1 MIQHTA
7 SSFNHNV
14 HRYQSPTTS
23 WRLQDII
30 GPTYNSQ
37 QPPSIND
44 DEPVEVVINL
54 AILSF
59 HKISETDQTLRADVF
74 LHMIWTDKRLSLP
87 QGYDPNKKLVL
98 GSQTVS
104 SLWMPA
110 LNFRNARSTQIF
122 NSISPAVY
130 ATLNNKSEVFL
141 AIRLALDLSC
151 AMDFSRYP
159 FDTQRCKI
167 EIGSRK

>member
-1 MIQHTA
+1 MAREA
-7 SSFNHNV
+7 SPAIP
-14 HRYQSPTTS
+14 Q
-23 WRLQDII
+23 WRIQDIF
-30 GPTYNSQ
+30 PSNYNSQ
-37 QPPSIND
+37 QPPVVN

-59 HKISETDQTLRADVF
+59 HRISELDQSLRVDVF
-74 LHMIWTDKRLSLP
+74 LHMIWTDRRVVLP
-87 QGYDPNKKLVL
+87 QGLDPRKILIL

-104 SLWMPA
+104 HLWVPA

-130 ATLNNKSEVFL
+130 ATLNNESEIFL
-141 AIRLALDLSC
+141 ALRLSLELNC
-151 AMDFSRYP
+151 AMDFSKYP
-159 FDTQRCKI
+159 FDTQLCKI